1 MHSTPNLLALAAA
14 ALLSSTTSASPLQL
28 SGRATS
34 SPLPSNSTDSINCNN
49 IAAGPS
55 PACWFQLNMTA
66 YFNSWVANSPY
77 KNESA
82 YPESTSTSDGTDTS
96 DTSGNPF
103 EDVTTGNF
111 NGSNYRARAV
121 TAAAAAAA
129 DPASGQCQGSK
140 PFSTC
145 FLSLMAGYKHGKTDC
160 SKINY
165 GGANGTCTAPRTI
178 DFAGHPQYFY
188 AVYNFYCKSSSTPN

>member
-28 SGRATS
+28 SGRSTS
-34 SPLPSNSTDSINCNN
+34 SPLSSNSTNCNN
-49 IAAGPS
+49 IAAGPV

-66 YFNSWVANSPY
+66 YFNNWVANSPY
-77 KNESA
+77 KNETA
-82 YPESTSTSDGTDTS
+82 YPESTSISDTTDTS

-111 NGSNYRARAV
+111 NGSNFRARAV
-121 TAAAAAAA
+121 TQAAAAA
-129 DPASGQCQGSK
+129 DSASGQCQGSK

-145 FLSLMAGYKHGKTDC
+145 FLSLQSGFKAGKTDC

-165 GGANGTCTAPRTI
+165 GGANGTCTAPRTR
-178 DFAGHPQYFY
+178 DFANRPRDFY
-188 AVYNFYCKSSSTPN
+188 AVYNFYCKSPLHPQLIP